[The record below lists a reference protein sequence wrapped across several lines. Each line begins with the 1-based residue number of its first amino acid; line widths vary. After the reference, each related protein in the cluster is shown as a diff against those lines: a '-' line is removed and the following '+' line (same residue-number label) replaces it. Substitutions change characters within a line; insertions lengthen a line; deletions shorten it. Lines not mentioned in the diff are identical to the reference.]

1 MTQFTAAAAS
11 TIGSSAFALYLHRI
25 HKRGGEPSNLFGPGR
40 ADEWRQH
47 VNQMGFVSICSVAR
61 EIIIVQR
68 APLQNRNIGRAHIQE
83 TR

>member
-47 VNQMGFVSICSVAR
+47 VNQMGFVSIVPWLEKSSL
-61 EIIIVQR
+61 VQR
-68 APLQNRNIGRAHIQE
+68 APVQNRNIGRAHIQE